1 MTIIGMWLAVVGYG
15 LAYAGAVSLGG
26 GKCSLIDGFRGQC
39 TSSQVKTKSTT
50 AGGTPLISTVPLQQG
65 TVTV

>member
-15 LAYAGAVSLGG
+15 LAYAGAVSLSG
-26 GKCSLIDGFRGQC
+26 GKCSLLDGFRGQC

-50 AGGTPLISTVPLQQG
+50 TGGPLIGTTPIAQP